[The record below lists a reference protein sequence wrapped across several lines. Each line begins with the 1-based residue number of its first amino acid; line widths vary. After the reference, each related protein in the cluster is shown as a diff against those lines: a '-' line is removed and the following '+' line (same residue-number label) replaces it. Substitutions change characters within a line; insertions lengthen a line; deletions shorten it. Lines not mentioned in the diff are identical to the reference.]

1 MRNEMKAKGGRRYP
15 SNAECGVAN
24 AEGGGKKIEI
34 REQRTETKAGAD
46 RLGEGVEGVPSGRR
60 GAAMLTCDRWPPI
73 AILTGFL
80 S

>member
-1 MRNEMKAKGGRRYP
+1 MRN
-15 SNAECGVAN
+15 AESPKFGVAN